1 MALTKV
7 SGDILDSGISV
18 AGVVTATKFDGPMTG
33 SSGTFT
39 GIVTATGLDLNGNA
53 DISGITTFT
62 GVIDANATTQS
73 TSSTTGAATFAG
85 GVGIVKNLNVGGDVS
100 IGGTLTYQ
108 DVTNIDSVGLI
119 TARAGVNISG
129 GEFKVGT
136 AVTIGTAGVITATSY
151 YGDGSNLTNAG
162 ASLANGAND
171 RIITATGA
179 NALNGEANLTFDG
192 DKVVVTQSAANI
204 GFEVHSTGSG
214 KGAQTMYHNDHG
226 TTYVGV
232 AGNTSGETH
241 FYNASNT
248 ATRFYTNS
256 AERIVIAADGK
267 IGIGINAPVAP
278 LHIYAATN
286 DNLLFGGNI
295 NASDGGAI
303 RSMNSDASAWKAFE
317 LLSAEMRIGG
327 TNSLRLSTGGTG
339 GSVERLRIDSAGDV
353 GVNITDPIAQLQVNS
368 TRNAKTDRHSAAN
381 YHLALRNPADDNN
394 EAIGLSFGITSN
406 ATKVGAAILHERDA
420 GGSQGSLQFY
430 TSSDGNS
437 LSERLRIGSAG
448 QFGIGGANWG
458 SSGQVLTSG
467 GASGAVSWSTVSGT
481 TINNNAANR
490 IITGEGGTTLNGE
503 ANLTYDGSQITSTVS
518 SHDKGLKI
526 VSTGD
531 HGHFI
536 EMKSNRGG
544 ADNILGIIGGTWDSN
559 QVAQIRFMTGTDT
572 TNKDEGCIGF
582 VQRGPGGDWRRRFM
596 VNETGKVHITGNNL
610 TANST
615 QQGLLHVNQ
624 CSANEGYVTDIMDE
638 FTAGTAFNSTSDGR
652 ATIRVEWAKG
662 YSGGDTT
669 QAICG
674 LLIDGLSAGSGPSIG
689 VCSWARAQVGNGGGI
704 NFFSR
709 QESVY
714 GRDYGVYGF
723 RKRCPSSGGGEFLR
737 GDIESNLLGI
747 NYGMKLE
754 LKDRTGTDNYAQGI
768 WIDEQNNGATVH
780 CMKFTRSGT
789 EKGSIKI
796 TDSATSFNT
805 SSDYRLKE
813 NNVPITDG
821 VARVKQ
827 LKPYRFNWKGE
838 TAIVDGFFAH
848 EAQTVVPESV
858 TGTKD
863 EVKNVYPETTT
874 AENPTPDPIG
884 TEPEYQQMDHSKLVP
899 LLTAALQEAITE
911 IETLKTKVAAL
922 ESA

>member
-1 MALTKV
+1 MAV
-7 SGDILDSGISV
+7 I
-18 AGVVTATKFDGPMTG
+18 GVK
-33 SSGTFT
+33 SIT
-39 GIVTATGLDLNGNA
+39 GITSITNA
-53 DISGITTFT
+53 
-62 GVIDANATTQS
+62 
-73 TSSTTGAATFAG
+73 AG
-85 GVGIVKNLNVGGDVS
+85 GSDL
-100 IGGTLTYQ
+100 
-108 DVTNIDSVGLI
+108 
-119 TARAGVNISG
+119 
-129 GEFKVGT
+129 
-136 AVTIGTAGVITATSY
+136 
-151 YGDGSNLTNAG
+151 
-162 ASLANGAND
+162 
-171 RIITATGA
+171 
-179 NALNGEANLTFDG
+179 LTF
-192 DKVVVTQSAANI
+192 
-204 GFEVHSTGSG
+204 HS
-214 KGAQTMYHNDHG
+214 NN
-226 TTYVGV
+226 TT
-232 AGNTSGETH
+232 E
-241 FYNASNT
+241 
-248 ATRFYTNS
+248 RF
-256 AERIVIAADGK
+256 RI
-267 IGIGINAPVAP
+267 
-278 LHIYAATN
+278 
-286 DNLLFGGNI
+286 
-295 NASDGGAI
+295 
-303 RSMNSDASAWKAFE
+303 
-317 LLSAEMRIGG
+317 
-327 TNSLRLSTGGTG
+327 GTG
-339 GSVERLRIDSAGDV
+339 G
-353 GVNITDPIAQLQVNS
+353 Q
-368 TRNAKTDRHSAAN
+368 
-381 YHLALRNPADDNN
+381 
-394 EAIGLSFGITSN
+394 IGLS
-406 ATKVGAAILHERDA
+406 
-420 GGSQGSLQFY
+420 
-430 TSSDGNS
+430 
-437 LSERLRIGSAG
+437 
-448 QFGIGGANWG
+448 GANYG
-458 SSGQVLTSG
+458 SSGQVLTSQG
-467 GASGAVSWSTVSGT
+467 SGSAVAWSTITGT

-536 EMKSNRGG
+536 EMKSNRTG

-582 VQRGPGGDWRRRFM
+582 VQRGPGGDWRRRFY

-615 QQGLLHVNQ
+615 EQGLLHVNQ

>member
-1 MALTKV
+1 MAAFNFPNSPSTNDLHTENGVTFKWNGTIWLRVGNSYSDISTLNV
-7 SGDILDSGISV
+7 SGI
-18 AGVVTATKFDGPMTG
+18 
-33 SSGTFT
+33 GTF
-39 GIVTATGLDLNGNA
+39 GGHLY
-53 DISGITTFT
+53 ISEYLIHSGDTNTWFRFPSNDNITLGTS
-62 GVIDANATTQS
+62 GAERVRIDANGFVAIGHDS
-73 TSSTTGAATFAG
+73 PSSFSSGANNLVVRDGSGAG
-85 GVGIVKNLNVGGDVS
+85 GITIVTPN
-100 IGGTLTYQ
+100 
-108 DVTNIDSVGLI
+108 
-119 TARAGVNISG
+119 
-129 GEFKVGT
+129 
-136 AVTIGTAGVITATSY
+136 
-151 YGDGSNLTNAG
+151 NA
-162 ASLANGAND
+162 
-171 RIITATGA
+171 
-179 NALNGEANLTFDG
+179 E
-192 DKVVVTQSAANI
+192 
-204 GFEVHSTGSG
+204 
-214 KGAQTMYHNDHG
+214 
-226 TTYVGV
+226 
-232 AGNTSGETH
+232 
-241 FYNASNT
+241 
-248 ATRFYTNS
+248 
-256 AERIVIAADGK
+256 
-267 IGIGINAPVAP
+267 
-278 LHIYAATN
+278 
-286 DNLLFGGNI
+286 
-295 NASDGGAI
+295 GAI
-303 RSMNSDASAWKAFE
+303 FFAD
-317 LLSAEMRIGG
+317 
-327 TNSLRLSTGGTG
+327 GTG
-339 GSVERLRIDSAGDV
+339 GSGQGRVRYNHSDDSMHFSTNATERLRIDSSGNIGAGTASPSSFSA
-353 GVNITDPIAQLQVNS
+353 TDLVIS
-368 TRNAKTDRHSAAN
+368 KSASA
-381 YHLALRNPADDNN
+381 
-394 EAIGLSFGITSN
+394 GITISVGN
-406 ATKVGAAILHERDA
+406 AGTTNTASIFFAEGSGGTGDKERGAIKYKHGDDYLAFHTNA
-420 GGSQGSLQFY
+420 
-430 TSSDGNS
+430 
-437 LSERLRIGSAG
+437 SERLRIGSAG

-536 EMKSNRGG
+536 EMKSNRTG

-615 QQGLLHVNQ
+615 EQGLLHVNQ

-813 NNVPITDG
+813 NNVAISDGIT
-821 VARVKQ
+821 RLKQ

-922 ESA
+922 ESS